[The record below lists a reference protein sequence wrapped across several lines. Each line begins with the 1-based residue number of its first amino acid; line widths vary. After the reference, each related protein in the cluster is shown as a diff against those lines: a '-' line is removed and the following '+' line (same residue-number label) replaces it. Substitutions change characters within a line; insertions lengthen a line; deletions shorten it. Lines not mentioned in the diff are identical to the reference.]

1 MNLEVKYSSK
11 FKKGL
16 KLAAKRGLD
25 ISLLENVVGK
35 LKNRIPLEEKYQD
48 HPLKGKMSKYRECH
62 IQPDW
67 LLIYL
72 IEEDILVLTLIDTGT
87 HADLF
92 GEQEV
97 GKITVSKAA
106 QRATEKYDKKN
117 YDRILVKFPK
127 GTKEQIQAT
136 GETVNGFI
144 NKAVAERLEKQ
155 AEK

>member
-1 MNLEVKYSSK
+1 MAEYSIFMQYDPQDKIYVASVPELQGCMAHGETKEEALKEIEIAKELWIETAKEDGLPIPEPALFTSVTVQMEV
-11 FKKGL
+11 
-16 KLAAKRGLD
+16 
-25 ISLLENVVGK
+25 V
-35 LKNRIPLEEKYQD
+35 
-48 HPLKGKMSKYRECH
+48 
-62 IQPDW
+62 
-67 LLIYL
+67 
-72 IEEDILVLTLIDTGT
+72 
-87 HADLF
+87 
-92 GEQEV
+92 
-97 GKITVSKAA
+97 KITVSKAA